1 MSSFLG
7 TCVVLKKIAN
17 KAKKNKIAQHADGN
31 SFYNFLKSSDFIF
44 ILHLMKEI
52 MGITNVLCQALQKGS
67 HDVVNFMRLVRSTKA
82 LIQDLEKMVG
92 ISCLLVCEK
101 HEIEILDLNDCHLAT
116 IFRHSRLEE
125 NQVTIEHYF

>member
-1 MSSFLG
+1 
-7 TCVVLKKIAN
+7 
-17 KAKKNKIAQHADGN
+17 
-31 SFYNFLKSSDFIF
+31 
-44 ILHLMKEI
+44 MKEI

-67 HDVVNFMRLVRSTKA
+67 HDVVNFMRLVRSTNA

-125 NQVTIEHYF
+125 NQVTIEHYFRVEIFYTTVNKQLQELNSKFSEQAMDLLTLSSALSPG